1 MKYSLRGRGDPWLY
15 TVARLVLVPAVRL
28 YGRFTCAGTFNLPAT
43 GPAIVVAN
51 HHSSL
56 DPILLGVSFPRPLH
70 FMADVVQFR
79 RGFVG
84 PVITRLGA
92 FPVNKGRPDR
102 AALDRGLELLGAGE
116 VIALFPEGDLFND
129 GRLREFGRGL
139 GFFALRS
146 GAPVIPVGIT
156 GADGVWRDGRLRRAP
171 IRLVVGPPVDLAGLE
186 GTGARAY
193 AEAAERVRAAVAAL
207 RDSRPDPPS

>member
-1 MKYSLRGRGDPWLY
+1 MRFALRGRGDPWLY

-28 YGRFTCAGTFNLPAT
+28 YGSFTRIGIENLPAT

-51 HHSSL
+51 HHSHL

-84 PVITRLGA
+84 PIITHLGA
-92 FPVNKGRPDR
+92 FPVHKGHPDR
-102 AALDRGLELLGAGE
+102 HGLERGLELLRAGE
-116 VIALFPEGDLFND
+116 VIALFPEGDLFGD

-156 GADGVWRDGRLRRAP
+156 GADGVWRDGRLRRPP
-171 IRLVVGPPVDLAGLE
+171 IRLAIGPPVDLAGLT
-186 GTGARAY
+186 GTGATSY
-193 AEAAERVRAAVAAL
+193 AQAAERVRAAVAGL
-207 RDSRPDPPS
+207 RDGRPDPPP

>member
-1 MKYSLRGRGDPWLY
+1 M
-15 TVARLVLVPAVRL
+15 
-28 YGRFTCAGTFNLPAT
+28 
-43 GPAIVVAN
+43 
-51 HHSSL
+51 
-56 DPILLGVSFPRPLH
+56 
-70 FMADVVQFR
+70 QFR

-102 AALDRGLELLGAGE
+102 AAMESGLALLRAGE
-116 VIALFPEGDLFND
+116 VIALFPEGDLYGD

-156 GADGVWRDGRLRRAP
+156 GADGVWRDGRFRRP
-171 IRLVVGPPVDLAGLE
+171 PVRMVVGPPVDLTGLD
-186 GTGARAY
+186 GSGARAY
-193 AEAAERVRAAVAAL
+193 AQAAERVRAAVASL
-207 RDSRPDPPS
+207 RDGRPDPPS